1 MHPRAVHW
9 FLALVMLVVLRTV
22 VPWIAIF
29 Y

>member
-1 MHPRAVHW
+1 VRPRARQW
-9 FLALVMLVVLRTV
+9 LLAIVILLALRTV